1 MSTQQNKIFSILLI
15 LFIPI
20 FIGGISDG
28 VTDDILD
35 EVRKV
40 IKDGYDSIKLE
51 DQNRAYGELM
61 FGDSLEAVVAKL
73 KKDGSLEVTY
83 PSYDGGVVAGFNI
96 GETEFTLSPEFY
108 NGKLYKVVLNGLL
121 YDSSYCYRCAERDFY
136 TLVKV
141 ITEKYGPPDVVGG
154 ESVAWRC
161 GRKFIFVGVFGRR
174 LRATCWIVD
183 KIVKGVIDKQE
194 QDQDQEEIH
203 DKSKYF

>member
-20 FIGGISDG
+20 FIGGIPDG
-28 VTDDILD
+28 VTDDMLD
-35 EVRKV
+35 EARKV

-96 GETEFTLSPEFY
+96 GETEVTLSPEFY
-108 NGKLYKVVLNGLL
+108 NGKLYKVVLKGLS
-121 YDSSYCYRCAERDFY
+121 YNSSYCYRCAERDFY

-141 ITEKYGPPDVVGG
+141 ITEKYGPPDVVVG
-154 ESVAWRC
+154 ENVKWQC
-161 GRKFIFVGVFGRR
+161 GRKYIYVGLGK

-183 KIVKGVIDKQE
+183 KIVEGVIDKQE